1 MVERKDM
8 SYIPVEDLLDK
19 VDSRYKL
26 VILAS
31 RRAGELNNG
40 GQRLI
45 DISPKAK
52 ISTIALEE
60 IREGRITYKEAKESK
75 ESK

>member
-1 MVERKDM
+1 M

-19 VDSRYKL
+19 VESRYKL

-31 RRAGELNNG
+31 RRAGELNSG
-40 GQRLI
+40 GQRLV
-45 DISPKAK
+45 DISPKEK

-60 IREGRITYKEAKESK
+60 IREGKIAYKTTEKSA
-75 ESK
+75 

>member
-1 MVERKDM
+1 M
-8 SYIPVEDLLDK
+8 SYILVEDLLDK

>member
-1 MVERKDM
+1 MAEEKDM
-8 SYIPVEDLLDK
+8 SYIPMEDLLKK

-31 RRAGELNNG
+31 RRATELSDG
-40 GQRLI
+40 GQRLV

-60 IREGRITYKEAKESK
+60 IREGKINYKKSK
-75 ESK
+75 SGE

>member
-1 MVERKDM
+1 M

-60 IREGRITYKEAKESK
+60 IREGRITYKEAKEGK

>member
-1 MVERKDM
+1 ML
-8 SYIPVEDLLDK
+8 YIPVEDLLDR

-45 DISPKAK
+45 DINPKTK

>member
-1 MVERKDM
+1 M
-8 SYIPVEDLLDK
+8 SYILVEDLLDK

-40 GQRLI
+40 GQRLV
-45 DISPKAK
+45 DINPKTK

-60 IREGRITYKEAKESK
+60 IREGRITYKEPKESK

>member
-1 MVERKDM
+1 MP
-8 SYIPVEDLLDK
+8 YILVEDLLDK

-26 VILAS
+26 VILSS

-45 DISPKAK
+45 DINPKTK

-60 IREGRITYKEAKESK
+60 IREGRISYKKAKEGKESK
-75 ESK
+75 

>member
-1 MVERKDM
+1 M

-60 IREGRITYKEAKESK
+60 IREGRITYKEEKESK

>member
-1 MVERKDM
+1 MEEKDR
-8 SYIPVEDLLDK
+8 SYIAVEDLLDK

-31 RRAGELNNG
+31 RRAVELSNG
-40 GQRLI
+40 GQKLV
-45 DISPKAK
+45 DMSPKAK
-52 ISTIALEE
+52 ASTVALEE
-60 IREGRITYKEAKESK
+60 IKEGKIEYKKSK

>member
-1 MVERKDM
+1 ML
-8 SYIPVEDLLDK
+8 YIPVEDLLDK

-45 DISPKAK
+45 DISPKTK